1 MNIVCFDELS
11 VATTGHFDS
20 SAAAIVAVATLALY
34 SSSPMGLI
42 QVLFLT
48 CITTPPIMAKMVKA
62 YKFNYYETLQSS
74 TRLQLVS
81 GWLKLGQNIARDNHC
96 VEWNYYHGV

>member
-1 MNIVCFDELS
+1 MKSSSHITD
-11 VATTGHFDS
+11 HFVS

-48 CITTPPIMAKMVKA
+48 CITTPLIMAAMVKA
-62 YKFNYYETLQSS
+62 CKCQKK
-74 TRLQLVS
+74 
-81 GWLKLGQNIARDNHC
+81 WLWPSLI
-96 VEWNYYHGV
+96 

>member
-1 MNIVCFDELS
+1 MNIVCFDEVS
-11 VATTGHFDS
+11 VATTGHFVS

-48 CITTPPIMAKMVKA
+48 CITTPPIIAKMVKA
-62 YKFNYYETLQSS
+62 CKCQKSCEQK
-74 TRLQLVS
+74 
-81 GWLKLGQNIARDNHC
+81 WLWASLII
-96 VEWNYYHGV
+96 